1 MKILYCLAFKRQQ
14 FHIREIIQN
23 YFAYCAITITNERE
37 RTASLGEL
45 LEKIGFHRAHYTCVN
60 I

>member
-1 MKILYCLAFKRQQ
+1 MRIKLVVFKRQQ

-23 YFAYCAITITNERE
+23 SFAYSVITITNERE

-45 LEKIGFHRAHYTCVN
+45 LEKIAFHPAHYTCVN